1 MNRFFKI
8 IVCLLLFLTQTV
20 LNAEI
25 QTNLPLDG
33 DSTNYNINTSDTN
46 SLYTRSDVYE
56 FNNVNVSEIAP
67 IINKTLSEYGSISI
81 NETLNMVIINDQE
94 DKLKNI
100 ISLCNKL
107 DLEGMDKFTKIRT
120 ERIPLS
126 FAQPADLEI
135 FLTSYLSLDGSIQ
148 IDENYNVLVVHDH
161 ESKIELIKK
170 EIEKYDIPPR
180 EIKLTVD
187 IFELS
192 ANDISDIGLDYD
204 NMMQHVNVNLADQT
218 LKTFQKSKQKTDDH
232 NYPNPYTDT
241 DIDYVYREQLNG
253 NLGLNMSLTDML
265 RLMKQNESIQIISSP
280 SVTTLSNTVAL
291 LSVSN
296 SVSMSVK
303 PYIGNSEYIKLDID
317 CNIDDSTSG
326 QHLFNKVYLK
336 NKEPFIIGEIS
347 KTKIIKTKR
356 KVPILGSLLPF
367 LFSRESESEV
377 KVKVVIFITPEI
389 IELDDYSKRSSETKQ
404 QLVPEK

>member
-218 LKTFQKSKQKTDDH
+218 LKNLSK
-232 NYPNPYTDT
+232 
-241 DIDYVYREQLNG
+241 I
-253 NLGLNMSLTDML
+253 
-265 RLMKQNESIQIISSP
+265 
-280 SVTTLSNTVAL
+280 
-291 LSVSN
+291 
-296 SVSMSVK
+296 
-303 PYIGNSEYIKLDID
+303 
-317 CNIDDSTSG
+317 
-326 QHLFNKVYLK
+326 
-336 NKEPFIIGEIS
+336 
-347 KTKIIKTKR
+347 
-356 KVPILGSLLPF
+356 
-367 LFSRESESEV
+367 
-377 KVKVVIFITPEI
+377 
-389 IELDDYSKRSSETKQ
+389 
-404 QLVPEK
+404 